1 MVGSRERGCYS
12 GWEDG
17 LSEHVEVAPSLA
29 CVDPGMRRDSRGR
42 RSSSCKG
49 QKVVSEELDWGVSL

>member
-49 QKVVSEELDWGVSL
+49 QKVVSEE